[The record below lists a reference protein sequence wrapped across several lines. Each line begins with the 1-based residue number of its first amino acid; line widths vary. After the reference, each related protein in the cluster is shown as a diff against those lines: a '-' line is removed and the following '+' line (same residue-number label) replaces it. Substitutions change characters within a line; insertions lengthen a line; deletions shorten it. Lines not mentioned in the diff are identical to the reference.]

1 MKRLVSSGPEVIR
14 RFLRNQR
21 GSTTLIFAGM
31 ATAMVGLAG
40 LTIDVGRAY
49 SAKSGFEAATESAA
63 LAGAYAML
71 SPNANTA
78 SVQSAVDSWNAAH
91 PAPNVTSSTA
101 TATLSCVT
109 STANLPSCNG
119 SNPNAV
125 TVTQTATIST
135 HFLKAFGVPSL
146 TLAATKTASKAGGN
160 ATPLNV
166 MFVLDGTGSMGSSDG
181 NCTVPGKS
189 RPTRFECAL
198 YSIQSTLKVM
208 PTSMDKAGLMV
219 FPGLASQYS
228 PTSHPCPTYPSSVP
242 YYTNNIKY
250 QIGTTLDATFND
262 SAGTLVTTSPL
273 IQAVGVYKASG
284 ESGSLTPC
292 VTNRGGQG
300 SYLAEVL
307 IKAQA
312 ALPVVAGTKN
322 VIIILSDGDFNAS
335 LSQLNNQSTYLKG
348 QCDRAIAAAQ
358 AATAAGTQV
367 FSVAYGASTSGC
379 SSGDTHN
386 PCTTMQSMASDSS
399 KFYTTSS
406 GCQLNGSPNPPSKLP
421 SVFEAITSQL
431 TKPRM
436 LVN

>member
-1 MKRLVSSGPEVIR
+1 MKRLVSSGPEVLR

-40 LTIDVGRAY
+40 LTIDLGRAY
-49 SAKSGFEAATESAA
+49 AAKSGFDAATESAA
-63 LAGAYAML
+63 LAGAYAL
-71 SPNANTA
+71 QSPNATTA
-78 SVQSAVDSWNAAH
+78 SVQSAVDAWTTAH
-91 PAPNVTSSTA
+91 PALNVTSSTA

-119 SNPNAV
+119 TNPNAV
-125 TVTQTATIST
+125 TIMQTATIST
-135 HFLKAFGVPSL
+135 HFLKAVGVQSL
-146 TLAATKTASKAGGN
+146 TLTSTKKASKAGGN

-166 MFVLDGTGSMGSSDG
+166 MFVLDATGSMGGSDS

-189 RPTRFECAL
+189 NPTRFQCAL

-228 PTSHPCPTYPSSVP
+228 PTSHPCPTYPNSVP
-242 YYTNNIKY
+242 YYTSTIKY
-250 QIGTTLDATFND
+250 QIGTGLNATYND
-262 SAGTLVTTSPL
+262 SVGALVTTSPL

-312 ALPVVAGTKN
+312 ALPVVAGTQN

-335 LSQLNNQSTYLKG
+335 LAQLNNQTTYQTG
-348 QCDRAIAAAQ
+348 QCGRAVAAAQ
-358 AATAAGTQV
+358 AATAAGTKV
-367 FSVAYGASTSGC
+367 FTVAYGAATSGC

-421 SVFEAITSQL
+421 SVFQAITSQL

>member
-1 MKRLVSSGPEVIR
+1 MKRLVSSGPEVVC

-63 LAGAYAML
+63 LAGAYALL

-78 SVQSAVDSWNAAH
+78 SVQSAVNAWNSAH
-91 PAPNVTSSTA
+91 PAPNVTSSAA

-109 STANLPSCNG
+109 STANLPTCNG

-135 HFLKAFGVPSL
+135 HFLKAFGVQSL

-160 ATPLNV
+160 AMPLNV
-166 MFVLDGTGSMGSSDG
+166 MFVLDGTGSMGGADG
-181 NCTVPGKS
+181 NCTVPGKN

-242 YYTNNIKY
+242 YYTNTIKY
-250 QIGTTLDATFND
+250 QIGTTLDATYND
-262 SAGTLVTTSPL
+262 GAGSLVTASPL
-273 IQAVGVYKASG
+273 IQAVGIYQAAG
-284 ESGSLTPC
+284 GGTSLTPC

-307 IKAQA
+307 AKAQA
-312 ALPVVAGTKN
+312 ALPVVVGTQN

-335 LSQLNNQSTYLKG
+335 KTQLNNQTTYQTG
-348 QCDRAIAAAQ
+348 QCDRAIAVAQ
-358 AATAAGTQV
+358 AATAAGTKV

-421 SVFEAITSQL
+421 SVFQAITSQL